1 MRSSVEGISLWRP
14 GGGEQF
20 RRWTDEGE
28 QHIQTTLSRIPR
40 SPESLDFSNP
50 STSLRFLKTKWT
62 QNADGEGWITQTM
75 RKREARMSNPS
86 ENVQRWNWT
95 TRRISMKSRSV
106 THLDKDDNR
115 QPTCHRRYE
124 VNLKWKE
131 DIWRD
136 SSRLDSWFTVR
147 QMAVIRI
154 NRISHGLSQN
164 FDLKEFSQ
172 DSFLMLSAL
181 FIFFRSVENML
192 FAFDFFFKIV
202 ENTST
207 ES

>member
-28 QHIQTTLSRIPR
+28 QYIQTTLSRIPR

-50 STSLRFLKTKWT
+50 STSLRFLKTQWT
-62 QNADGEGWITQTM
+62 QNADGEGWKTQTM
-75 RKREARMSNPS
+75 KKREARMSNPS

-95 TRRISMKSRSV
+95 TRRISIKSRSV

-115 QPTCHRRYE
+115 QPTCHRRYK

-136 SSRLDSWFTVR
+136 STRLDSRFTVR

-154 NRISHGLSQN
+154 NRTSHGLSQN
-164 FDLKEFSQ
+164 FDLKEYLKIH
-172 DSFLMLSAL
+172 FLCCLPFL
-181 FIFFRSVENML
+181 FF
-192 FAFDFFFKIV
+192 
-202 ENTST
+202 
-207 ES
+207 